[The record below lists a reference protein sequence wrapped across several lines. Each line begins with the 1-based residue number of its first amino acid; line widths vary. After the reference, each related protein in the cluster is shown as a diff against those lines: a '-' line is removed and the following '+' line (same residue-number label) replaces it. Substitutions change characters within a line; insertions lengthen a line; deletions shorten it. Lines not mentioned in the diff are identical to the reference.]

1 MVSPLLKKI
10 KEEIDVDLLKEYL
23 PFLIPLIIIQIGLA
37 TSALIHIFKH
47 PNYRF
52 GNRALWI
59 IVVLF
64 VNILGPVLY
73 FILGR
78 GDD

>member
-1 MVSPLLKKI
+1 M
-10 KEEIDVDLLKEYL
+10 DLIREYL
-23 PFLIPLIIIQIGLA
+23 PFFIPLIIIQIGLA
-37 TSALIHIFKH
+37 VAALIHIFKH

-52 GNRALWI
+52 GNRVLWI
-59 IVVLF
+59 IIVLF

-73 FILGR
+73 FIIGR